1 MNNADEILYKE
12 ALINA
17 FKYGSAEVK
26 IVFKKIMANYPNLRE
41 KSKELYPKLEKIIK
55 EVNSFSEEKI
65 TEIVES
71 KYPEEI
77 IFEKKER
84 VVLPDLPNAVEGKVV
99 VRYPPEPSKHPHI
112 GQMLS
117 FCINHLIAEKYKG
130 RRVLRFDDTN
140 PERIKKEF
148 YEGFREAIS
157 WMELKIDQEVLAS
170 NYMGTYYQKAEKLIK
185 NNDAF
190 VCSCKRE
197 AFSKLRA
204 EGKPCQCN
212 LNHSTERNMELFE
225 KMLEGEFSSGE
236 AVLRLRGDMQSDNSA
251 LRDPVLLRISKFPH
265 AIQGDKFHIWPMYD
279 FESPIMEEITGV
291 THIFRSIEFGKM
303 REELQSLI
311 SKKLNIIPPEFY
323 EYSRF
328 NIIGAPTQGRIIR
341 ELVEE
346 GVVKGWD
353 DYRLVTYQALKKRG
367 IQPQVFSEI
376 VERVGITKSTTNI
389 DWSLIFSIN
398 RKIIEP
404 ISKHYFFVDEPIE
417 IVLLNPKS
425 VELEIPLHPYNQD
438 LGKRKVKVN
447 NTLYLS
453 GTDKN
458 LLRKDEILRM
468 KDLYNIRI
476 TKKITEEK
484 YEAEICGEELLPK
497 IPRLQWV
504 SEPVEIE
511 IVKPEM
517 LYLNNRINKDSLGYI
532 TGFGEKSI
540 SSLKIGEIVQLERF
554 GYTKVNKKN
563 DNIKMNYIHG

>member
-1 MNNADEILYKE
+1 MSNADEILYKE

-41 KSKELYPKLEKIIK
+41 KSKELFSKLEKIVK

-65 TEIVES
+65 AEIVEN
-71 KYPEEI
+71 KFPEEI
-77 IFEKKER
+77 IVEKKER

-140 PERIKKEF
+140 PERIKEEF

-170 NYMGTYYQKAEKLIK
+170 NYMDTYYEKAEGLIK
-185 NNDAF
+185 NGDAF
-190 VCSCKRE
+190 VCSCERE

-204 EGKPCQCN
+204 EGKSCQCN
-212 LNHSTERNMELFE
+212 LNNATEKNIDLFE
-225 KMLEGEFSSGE
+225 QMMKGEFSVGE

-251 LRDPVLLRISKFPH
+251 LRDPVLLRISEFPH
-265 AIQGDKFHIWPMYD
+265 AIQGDKYHIWPMYD

-328 NIIGAPTQGRIIR
+328 NIIGAPTQGRVIR

-346 GVVKGWD
+346 GVVNGWD
-353 DYRLVTYQALKKRG
+353 DYRLVTYQALKNRG

-404 ISKHYFFVDEPIE
+404 RSKHYFFVDEPIE
-417 IVLLNPKS
+417 IVLLNPEP
-425 VELEIPLHPYNQD
+425 VELEISLHPYNKD

-447 NTLYLS
+447 ETLYLS
-453 GTDKN
+453 GTDKK
-458 LLRKDEILRM
+458 LLKENEILRM
-468 KDLYNIRI
+468 KDLYNIKI
-476 TKKITEEK
+476 VKKINEKK
-484 YEAEICGEELLPK
+484 YEAEIFGDELLPK

-504 SEPVEIE
+504 SEPVKIE

-517 LYLNNRINKDSLGYI
+517 LYLNNRINKDSLEYI

-540 SSLKIGEIVQLERF
+540 SNLKIGEIVQLERF

-563 DNIKMNYIHG
+563 DKIKMNYIHG

>member
-1 MNNADEILYKE
+1 MSNADEILYKE

-41 KSKELYPKLEKIIK
+41 KSKELYPKLEKIVK
-55 EVNSFSEEKI
+55 EVNSISEEKI
-65 TEIVES
+65 AKIVES

-77 IFEKKER
+77 IIEKKER
-84 VVLPDLPNAVEGKVV
+84 MVLPDLPNAEEGKVV

-140 PERIKKEF
+140 PERIKEEF

-170 NYMGTYYQKAEKLIK
+170 NYMDIYYQKAEELIK
-185 NNDAF
+185 KSDAF
-190 VCSCKRE
+190 VCLCERE
-197 AFSKLRA
+197 AFSKLRV

-212 LNHSTERNMELFE
+212 LNHAIEKNMELYE
-225 KMLEGEFSSGE
+225 KMMNGEFSAGD

-251 LRDPVLLRISKFPH
+251 LRDPVLLRISDFPH
-265 AIQGDKFHIWPMYD
+265 AIQGDKYHIWPMYD

-303 REELQSLI
+303 REELQSQI
-311 SKKLNIIPPEFY
+311 SKKLNITPPEFY

-341 ELVEE
+341 ELVED

-353 DYRLVTYQALKKRG
+353 DYRLVTYQALKNRG

-376 VERVGITKSTTNI
+376 VERVGFTKSTTNI

-404 ISKHYFFVDEPIE
+404 VSKHYFFVDEPIE
-417 IVLLNPKS
+417 IVLLNPKP
-425 VELEIPLHPYNQD
+425 VELEISLHPYNKD

-447 NTLYLS
+447 ETLYLS
-453 GTDKN
+453 GSDNK
-458 LLRKDEILRM
+458 LLKKDEILRM
-468 KDLYNIRI
+468 KDLYNIKIVKRI
-476 TKKITEEK
+476 NETK
-484 YEAEICGEELLPK
+484 YEAEIYGDELLPK

-532 TGFGEKSI
+532 AGFGEKSI
-540 SSLKIGEIVQLERF
+540 SNLKIGEIIQLERF

-563 DNIKMNYIHG
+563 DKIEMNYIHG

>member
-1 MNNADEILYKE
+1 
-12 ALINA
+12 
-17 FKYGSAEVK
+17 FKYGSAEVQ
-26 IVFKKIMANYPNLRE
+26 IVFKKIMANYPNFRE
-41 KSKELYPKLEKIIK
+41 HSKELYSKLEKIVT
-55 EVNSFSEEKI
+55 EVNTFSEEKI
-65 TEIVES
+65 AEIVKS
-71 KYPEEI
+71 KYLEEI
-77 IFEKKER
+77 IVEKKER

-140 PERIKKEF
+140 PERIKEEY

-157 WMELKIDQEVLAS
+157 WMDLIIDQEVLAS
-170 NYMGTYYQKAEKLIK
+170 NYMDIYYQKAEELIK
-185 NNDAF
+185 NSDAF
-190 VCSCKRE
+190 VCTCERE

-212 LNHSTERNMELFE
+212 LNNVTEKNMDLFE
-225 KMLEGEFSSGE
+225 KMMKGEFSAGE
-236 AVLRLRGDMQSDNSA
+236 AVLRLRGDMQSENSA
-251 LRDPVLLRISKFPH
+251 LRDPVLLRISEFPH
-265 AIQGDKFHIWPMYD
+265 AIQGDKYHIWPMYD

-328 NIIGAPTQGRIIR
+328 NIIGAPTQGRVIR

-353 DYRLVTYQALKKRG
+353 DYRLVTYQALKNRG

-404 ISKHYFFVDEPIE
+404 KSKHYFFVDEPIE
-417 IVLLNPKS
+417 IILLNPKS
-425 VELEIPLHPYNQD
+425 VELEISLHPYNKD
-438 LGKRKVKVN
+438 LGKRNVKVN
-447 NTLYLS
+447 DKLYLS
-453 GTDKN
+453 GTDKK
-458 LLRKDEILRM
+458 LLKENEILRM
-468 KDLYNIRI
+468 KDLFNIKI
-476 TKKITEEK
+476 IKKINEKK
-484 YEAEICGEELLPK
+484 YEAEIFGDELLPK

-504 SEPVEIE
+504 SEPVKIE

-532 TGFGEKSI
+532 AGFGEKSI
-540 SSLKIGEIVQLERF
+540 SNLKIGEIIQLERF

-563 DNIKMNYIHG
+563 DKIEMNYIHG